1 MESNNGTSELIY
13 KTKVESQIWKTDM
26 VTKRNV
32 GRDEL
37 GDWIDINTLYIY
49 IHTHIYMIT
58 NKNRNS
64 TQYFVMICM
73 GKE

>member
-49 IHTHIYMIT
+49 IYTHIYI
-58 NKNRNS
+58 
-64 TQYFVMICM
+64 
-73 GKE
+73 

>member
-49 IHTHIYMIT
+49 IHTHIYI
-58 NKNRNS
+58 
-64 TQYFVMICM
+64 
-73 GKE
+73 